1 MGWHVNSFLDI
12 KELYFFFFEFLEETN
27 VNIKKIFYIT
37 FYKNINIDYKFL
49 LSNLYL
55 YFYKMLYKFSNNDL
69 FSLSLNK
76 SISFSCFFLGRWF
89 YYNNSNKLFLNN
101 NIDYKYK
108 IKINNSFINSFFLDT
123 YFENYFLSNIINNKE
138 KKNINKTEFIGYNY
152 IRKNL
157 VNDKM
162 KKKMFGI

>member
-1 MGWHVNSFLDI
+1 MG
-12 KELYFFFFEFLEETN
+12 
-27 VNIKKIFYIT
+27 
-37 FYKNINIDYKFL
+37 DYKFL

-89 YYNNSNKLFLNN
+89 NYKSSLNFSFFN
-101 NIDYKYK
+101 LNYYKYK

-157 VNDKM
+157 VNDK
-162 KKKMFGI
+162 

>member
-1 MGWHVNSFLDI
+1 M
-12 KELYFFFFEFLEETN
+12 
-27 VNIKKIFYIT
+27 
-37 FYKNINIDYKFL
+37 L

-101 NIDYKYK
+101 NIDYNYNFSFFNLNYYKYK

-138 KKNINKTEFIGYNY
+138 KKTLIKQ
-152 IRKNL
+152 NL
-157 VNDKM
+157 LV
-162 KKKMFGI
+162 II

>member
-1 MGWHVNSFLDI
+1 MG
-12 KELYFFFFEFLEETN
+12 
-27 VNIKKIFYIT
+27 

-89 YYNNSNKLFLNN
+89 YYYNFSFFNYKSSLNFSFFN
-101 NIDYKYK
+101 LNYYKYK

-138 KKNINKTEFIGYNY
+138 KKNIKE
-152 IRKNL
+152 L
-157 VNDKM
+157 L
-162 KKKMFGI
+162 